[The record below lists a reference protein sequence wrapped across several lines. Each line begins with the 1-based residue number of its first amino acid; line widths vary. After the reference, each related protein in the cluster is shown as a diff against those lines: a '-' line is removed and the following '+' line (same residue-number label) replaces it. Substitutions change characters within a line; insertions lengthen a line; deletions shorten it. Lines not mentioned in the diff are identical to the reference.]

1 MPSPWHKEGR
11 ERTNTVYAQLICSF
25 RFPDDF
31 KQRHRAMGIIP
42 DHALRPASAAGKRT
56 LSGRSMKCEEM
67 SSRPCKLCLSRINPS
82 IMKPSASPR
91 EAHLFMI
98 LTVSS
103 LPSLPTG
110 SAIGDFLPNK
120 HYIVR
125 KQLGGIFSGIHP
137 KIPLMQAH
145 MFGQGRRIRGMMKA
159 LLP

>member
-1 MPSPWHKEGR
+1 
-11 ERTNTVYAQLICSF
+11 
-25 RFPDDF
+25 
-31 KQRHRAMGIIP
+31 
-42 DHALRPASAAGKRT
+42 
-56 LSGRSMKCEEM
+56 
-67 SSRPCKLCLSRINPS
+67 
-82 IMKPSASPR
+82 PSASPR